1 MNKEPRIGVGVI
13 IERAGLVL
21 LGYRLDLRCWQF
33 PGGRVEFGETI
44 EECARREVAE
54 ETGLRIGRTS
64 FAGITTDVIL
74 SGHWV
79 TAFQRALSAEGEACV
94 LEPDKFSAWQWFS
107 WQDLPQPLF
116 QPINSILAVGFKP

>member
-13 IERAGLVL
+13 VERESLVL
-21 LGYRLDLRCWQF
+21 LGYRFDLRCWQF

-54 ETGLRIGRTS
+54 ETGLRIGGTS
-64 FAGITTDVIL
+64 FAGITTDVIP

-79 TAFQRALSAEGEACV
+79 TVYQRALSVDGEARV
-94 LEPDKFSAWQWFS
+94 LEPDKFREWKWFS
-107 WQDLPQPLF
+107 WQGLPQPLF
-116 QPINSILAVGFKP
+116 QPIINLLAAGFKP